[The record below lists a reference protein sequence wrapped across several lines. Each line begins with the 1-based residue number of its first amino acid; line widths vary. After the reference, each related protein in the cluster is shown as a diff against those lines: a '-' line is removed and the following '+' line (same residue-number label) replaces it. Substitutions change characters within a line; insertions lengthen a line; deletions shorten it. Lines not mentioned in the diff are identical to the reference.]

1 MQANLRRMLA
11 LWLLML
17 VIVLRCMAAGA
28 EESLRIGKG
37 DVVSVRVFRESNLDT
52 KLRVL
57 DSGTIALPLI
67 GQIEIAGLSTSEAAQ
82 AIALRYSVDGYLN
95 KPQVSVLIEES
106 AAQQIAVLGE
116 VGRPGTVLL
125 SSGRSLLDVLAEAG
139 GLLKTADR
147 HVTIRRHDG
156 SHVTVLVSNESES
169 NIALG
174 EAMVGPG
181 DTVLVP
187 RAGIVYVLGDVGRPG
202 GYLMQ
207 DDSRLTLMQA
217 LALAAGTTRTAASHG
232 AHILRKVHGH
242 TEEIAFPLKAIE
254 EGKQPDIALQ
264 NDDIVYVPFSFARNL
279 ALGAPSI
286 AASASSAIIY
296 AAY

>member
-1 MQANLRRMLA
+1 MQASLHRTFAVWLFA
-11 LWLLML
+11 LVMALHCL
-17 VIVLRCMAAGA
+17 AAGA
-28 EESLRIGKG
+28 QESLRIGRG

-52 KLRVL
+52 RTRVL
-57 DSGTIALPLI
+57 DSGMVALPLI
-67 GQIEIAGLSTSEAAQ
+67 DRVAIAGLSTSEAAQ
-82 AIALRYSVDGYLN
+82 TIAQRYSEEGYLN
-95 KPQVSVLIEES
+95 KPQISVLIEES

-147 HVTIRRHDG
+147 HVTIRRLDG
-156 SHVTVLVSNESES
+156 SHVTVLVSNESEL

-174 EAMVGPG
+174 ETMVGPG

-232 AHILRKVHGH
+232 AHILRKVQGR
-242 TEEIAFPLKAIE
+242 TEEIAFPLKEIE
-254 EGKQPDIALQ
+254 RGKQPDIALQ
-264 NDDIVYVPFSFARNL
+264 NDDIVYVPFSFAKNL